1 MPKSPFMK
9 NVYIPYTLPALSH
22 THTYTH
28 THTHIYIYTKLAPK
42 QSAKASVA
50 QLVERWFRHPEGAGS
65 IPMQLEALDF
75 YFTQLVPLDP

>member
-1 MPKSPFMK
+1 MK
-9 NVYIPYTLPALSH
+9 NVYIPLYFTGII
-22 THTYTH
+22 THTYIHTH
-28 THTHIYIYTKLAPK
+28 THTHIYIYIYTKLAPK